1 MKDPTQVAVTKDF
14 SDGAR
19 QYDGCIGPLD
29 VDHRHGNTDL
39 RLFMLNIPSS
49 TIFTSRSF
57 SSIFLN
63 AKNRVVCNQG
73 GVRFFSNSSFE

>member
-29 VDHRHGNTDL
+29 VDHRHGKTDL

-63 AKNRVVCNQG
+63 AKSRVGVQSG
-73 GVRFFSNSSFE
+73 GLMFFSNSSFE

>member
-29 VDHRHGNTDL
+29 VDHRHGKTGVM
-39 RLFMLNIPSS
+39 FFSLNIPSS

-63 AKNRVVCNQG
+63 AKSRVVCNQG
-73 GVRFFSNSSFE
+73 D

>member
-29 VDHRHGNTDL
+29 VDRHGNTDL
-39 RLFMLNIPSS
+39 RFFTLNIPSS
-49 TIFTSRSF
+49 TIFTSRLF
-57 SSIFLN
+57 SIIFLN
-63 AKNRVVCNQG
+63 AKYRVVCNQG
-73 GVRFFSNSSFE
+73 GVMFFSNS